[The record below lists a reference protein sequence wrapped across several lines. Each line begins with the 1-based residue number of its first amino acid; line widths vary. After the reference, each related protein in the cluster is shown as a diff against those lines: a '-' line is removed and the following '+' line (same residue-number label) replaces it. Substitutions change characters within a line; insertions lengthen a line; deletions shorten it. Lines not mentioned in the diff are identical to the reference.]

1 MTEVRTGELAELREQ
16 VRELTGRWREAGR
29 FTPRPDA
36 WLRGFDRDF
45 SKALAAEGW
54 IGITWPR
61 DLGGAER
68 SNLARLAITEELLR
82 AGAPVAAHWIADRQI
97 GPAILRYGTRRLQ
110 EEFLPQIAA
119 GDLCI
124 CLGMSETE
132 AGSDLAAVRTTATR
146 IDGGWSITGSK
157 IWTSQ
162 AHRSEYAYVLARTDS
177 SGDKHQGL
185 SEFLLAMDA
194 DGVSVEPIVDLQGE
208 HHFNEVR
215 FDDVRIPEHWV
226 IGEVGN
232 GWSQVTDQLAFERGG
247 AERVLSTYPVLEAA
261 IDHLRDSDDTG
272 AIEQLGRL
280 AARVTALR
288 RKVWEVALALDR
300 GEAPVVEAAMTKYLG
315 TAFETE
321 VAHVARE
328 LFDVAPRPPSGSP
341 AGLVGDALLA
351 APGFSIRGGSSGVL
365 LGIIGRAQTR

>member
-1 MTEVRTGELAELREQ
+1 MNGVRTGELAELREQ
-16 VRELTGRWREAGR
+16 VRELVDRWRDAGR

-54 IGITWPR
+54 IGITWPS
-61 DLGGAER
+61 DLGGSER

-162 AHRSEYAYVLARTDS
+162 AHRSEYAYVLARTDA
-177 SGDKHQGL
+177 SGDKHEGL
-185 SEFLLAMDA
+185 SEFLLSMDA

-215 FDDVRIPEHWV
+215 FDDVRIPDHWV

-261 IDHLRDSDDTG
+261 IDHLRGSDDTA

-321 VAHVARE
+321 VGHVARE
-328 LFDVAPRPPSGSP
+328 LFDVAPRPPSGSH